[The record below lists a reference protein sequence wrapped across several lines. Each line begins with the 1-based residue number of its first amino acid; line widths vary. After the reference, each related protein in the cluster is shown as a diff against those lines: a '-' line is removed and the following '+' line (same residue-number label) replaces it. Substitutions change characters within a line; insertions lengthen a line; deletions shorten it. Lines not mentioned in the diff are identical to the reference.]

1 MYFIVHSI
9 SIGAKM
15 KKLTLEMVSYW
26 LGTSPNE
33 GAKVIREIA
42 NSSLTPDEWTP
53 KILYNDIIE
62 TWSEKE

>member
-1 MYFIVHSI
+1 
-9 SIGAKM
+9 M